1 MSHDDFAVEPVPG
14 LPETLPR
21 GEAILWQG
29 RPETWALARQ
39 SLNIQWVAVYFAIVA
54 LWRVAV
60 SAATLPLG
68 EALPLA
74 IPFLA
79 IGAVSC
85 GILLL
90 IAHVQ
95 ARNTMY
101 TITTARVAMR
111 IGAALT
117 LTVNLPFSRIA
128 SADLSLGRGG
138 VGTIA
143 MTTAGDVRLSYMI
156 LWPHLR
162 PWQFRHTKP
171 ALRAIPDA
179 SRVARILA
187 DAAETRISQPEI
199 SRIPQGTA
207 GAVAAE

>member
-1 MSHDDFAVEPVPG
+1 MSHDDFDVEPVPG
-14 LPETLPR
+14 LPETPPR
-21 GEAILWQG
+21 GEVILWQG

-39 SLNIQWVAVYFAIVA
+39 ALNIHWVAIYFVVVA
-54 LWRVAV
+54 LWRVGV
-60 SAATLPLG
+60 SSASMPLIQ
-68 EALPLA
+68 ALPLA

-79 IGAVSC
+79 IGAVCC

-90 IAHVQ
+90 IAWVQ

-117 LTVNLPFSRIA
+117 VTLNLPFNRIA
-128 SADLSLGRGG
+128 SADLALGRGG
-138 VGTIA
+138 TGTIA
-143 MTTAGDVRLSYMI
+143 FSTLGDVRLSYFV

-162 PWQFRHTKP
+162 PWQFRRTQP

-179 SRVARILA
+179 ERVSGILA
-187 DAAETRISQPEI
+187 DAAETRIGRPEI
-199 SRIPQGTA
+199 SPVGNSA
-207 GAVAAE
+207 LAAE